1 VPHVRKLRRST
12 ENRLIAGVC
21 GGIAGWL
28 GWDVNVVRILFVVGS
43 FVPIIPGFVVYL
55 ILWAL
60 VPEQREIEQQR

>member
-1 VPHVRKLRRST
+1 MPHLRNLRRST

-28 GWDVNVVRILFVVGS
+28 RWDVHIVRILFVVGS

-60 VPEQREIEQQR
+60 VPEQ

>member
-1 VPHVRKLRRST
+1 MPHLRDLRRST
-12 ENRLIAGVC
+12 DERMIAGVC

-28 GWDVNVVRILFVVGS
+28 GWNVSLVRILFVVGS

-60 VPEQREIEQQR
+60 LPEERKIQH